1 MDSKT
6 ILITGSGSG
15 LGREMALR
23 LASEGH
29 NIILNGRTESKLVET
44 NQMLKNY
51 NVKTMIK
58 VGDVSDSEFVRS
70 MIKDI
75 VDQFELLHVT
85 INNAGITGQG

>member
-1 MDSKT
+1 MDSKNV
-6 ILITGSGSG
+6 LITGSGSG
-15 LGREMALR
+15 LGRGMAIR

-29 NIILNGRTESKLVET
+29 NIILNGRTESKLVDT

-58 VGDVSDSEFVRS
+58 TGDVSDSEFVET

-75 VDQFELLHVT
+75 ISEF
-85 INNAGITGQG
+85 